1 MPHPK
6 FMTAAVGAAWAS
18 DMLHHAAAA
27 AAAAENH
34 IAGIDTAASHDAWQ
48 FPLLHRLEM
57 PVAELLFG
65 GIMLV
70 LIMLTHAAGVSR
82 ATDLVLRRSSA
93 LMAQP
98 SRWRADLLMSRTVFG
113 LLCLHL
119 LEMGA
124 WAAALCISGLVPEWR
139 AAAFFAGNTYTTVGY
154 GTFALPEKWKMLS
167 PFISISGLFTFGW
180 TASVLVD
187 LVRRCQQIKDAAA
200 AGRASR
206 RAASR

>member
-1 MPHPK
+1 MSHPK
-6 FMTAAVGAAWAS
+6 FMFAAAVSAAVAG

-27 AAAAENH
+27 AEEHVAAIE
-34 IAGIDTAASHDAWQ
+34 TAASYDAWQ
-48 FPLLHRLEM
+48 FPVLQRLEM
-57 PVAELLFG
+57 PAVELLFG
-65 GIMLV
+65 GIMLI

-82 ATDLVLRRSSA
+82 ATTLVLRRSSV
-93 LMAQP
+93 LMAHP
-98 SRWRADLLMSRTVFG
+98 TRWRADLLMSRTVFA

-119 LEMGA
+119 LEIGA
-124 WAAALCISGLVPEWR
+124 WSLALFFSGLVTEWR

>member
-27 AAAAENH
+27 AEAA
-34 IAGIDTAASHDAWQ
+34 AASHNLSQ
-48 FPLLHRLEM
+48 FSALSRLEI

-70 LIMLTHAAGVSR
+70 LIMLTHAAGVSA
-82 ATDLVLRRSSA
+82 ATSRVLHRSS
-93 LMAQP
+93 LLLAQP
-98 SRWRADLLMSRTVFG
+98 SKWRADLLMSGTVFT

-119 LEMGA
+119 LEMAA